1 MARPTLEELQHH
13 YARVPSTQGFARK
26 CSMNLPIGLEG
37 MRILDVGC
45 RRGKGVVKLAH
56 RTGASGY
63 VLGIDWMPSHLDQ
76 ARAYVKEREPDPHT
90 TAPMEFRE
98 GYPEALDAIGIEDVS
113 FDAAFINSSMN
124 LFYDI
129 EQALAELA
137 RVLVP
142 EGLLVVDSA
151 FANAPRDAAVVKRAR
166 ELDNSV
172 QSATYLAD
180 FLELLDSQGFEILS
194 LQEGSLV
201 DPHTGFTDD
210 TIVACADADENLEFR
225 MRLIQAR
232 RLPSTRDA
240 LLEEEGWREAQS
252 PAPAQLPDDLVYL
265 DNAATTRP
273 YDHVLDVLDHAMRE
287 HWGNPSSRHV
297 VGQRAKDLLEECR
310 SVVAQAI
317 GAKPEELYFTSGATE
332 SNNIAIEGRGALRAR
347 EAGPGCIITS
357 DLEHAAVTK
366 PIRSLKREGWNVHY
380 VAASRGNFDLANLE
394 TILRNESRVD
404 LISIMAVQNEFG
416 YIFPTAEIGRLRR
429 ELAPQATFHVDGVQA
444 LGKIPVHV
452 GEWDCDMLT
461 FCSHKIGGP
470 KGIGALYVRKGT
482 DLFTTALGGGQE
494 RGLRSGTQAL
504 PLIMG
509 FTEAVRIVL
518 SNREQAFRHVG
529 RLRGKLVEAIANA
542 RPDAIMNSRDDGSPF
557 IVSVSIPDTRN
568 KMIIKALS
576 DQGICISGA
585 SACSSNHATV
595 TPGTWRDKHPL
606 SIQYAG
612 IPRSLTGSTY
622 RISMR
627 DTTTEADV
635 EKFLTAFLPLVAK
648 EEK

>member
-13 YARVPSTQGFARK
+13 YARVPSAQGFARK

-37 MRILDVGC
+37 MRILDIGC
-45 RRGKGVVKLAH
+45 RSGKGVVKLAH

-76 ARAYVKEREPDPHT
+76 ARAYASERESDPHD
-90 TAPMEFRE
+90 ASPMEFRM
-98 GYPEALDAIGIEDVS
+98 GCPEALDAASVEDAS
-113 FDAAFINSSMN
+113 FDAAFVNSSMN

-129 EQALAELA
+129 DQALSELA

-142 EGLLVVDSA
+142 EGLLVVDGV
-151 FANAPRDAAVVKRAR
+151 FADAPRDAAVVERAR

-172 QSATYLAD
+172 QSAPYLAD
-180 FLELLDSQGFEILS
+180 FLDLLSSRGFEVLN
-194 LQEGSLV
+194 LQEG
-201 DPHTGFTDD
+201 DPIDPRTGFTDD
-210 TIVACADADENLEFR
+210 TTVTCADADEDVGFR
-225 MRLIQAR
+225 THLIQAR
-232 RLPSTRDA
+232 RVPSARDA
-240 LLEEEGWREAQS
+240 LLEEEDWRETQS
-252 PAPAQLPDDLVYL
+252 SAPGQLPDDLVYL

-273 YDHVLDVLDHAMRE
+273 YDRVLDVLDHAMRE

-297 VGQRAKDLLEECR
+297 VGQQAKELLEECR

-332 SNNIAIEGRGALRAR
+332 SNNIAIEGRGTLRAR

-366 PIRSLKREGWNVHY
+366 PIRSLKREGWRVHY
-380 VAASRGNFDLANLE
+380 IAAPHGNFDLASLKA
-394 TILRNESRVD
+394 ILSDEPRID

-416 YIFPTAEIGRLRR
+416 YLFPTAEIGRLRR

-444 LGKIPVHV
+444 FGKIPVHV
-452 GEWDCDMLT
+452 NEWDCDMLT

-470 KGIGALYVRKGT
+470 KGIGALYVREGT

-494 RGLRSGTQAL
+494 HGLRSGTQAL

-509 FTEAVRIVL
+509 FVEAVRIVL
-518 SNREQAFRHVG
+518 AGREQAFRHVS
-529 RLRGKLVEAIANA
+529 RLRDRLVSSIASA

-568 KMIIKALS
+568 RVVIRALS
-576 DQGICISGA
+576 DRGICISGA

-595 TPGTWRDKHPL
+595 APGTWRDKHPL

-622 RISMR
+622 RVSMR
-627 DTTTEADV
+627 DTTTEEDV
-635 EKFLTAFLPLVAK
+635 EKFLAAFLPLVAK
-648 EEK
+648 RGK